1 MIFNRTK
8 TLEDYIKGTID
19 YNKLIECLLYNDNLC
34 KDYLF
39 KPDEIRIIYNFIVLP
54 IIFILLITL
63 TINSTISYNEVINKH
78 LILQPL
84 IIYKTEIANV
94 NNNFTNILHN
104 DKFVYKEQ
112 KSVDRNIAN
121 TILLVLYNE
130 IFSDMLLL
138 ITSTSDTYSSQTP
151 LYLEEMKKNKDKYKI
166 NILPKF
172 KYILN
177 NKKEILD
184 YNKLDEYNI
193 NNYVTNHRGDDI
205 FESKKFVRMN
215 ERIVLYYFI

>member
-94 NNNFTNILHN
+94 NNNFTNIL
-104 DKFVYKEQ
+104 
-112 KSVDRNIAN
+112 S
-121 TILLVLYNE
+121 
-130 IFSDMLLL
+130 
-138 ITSTSDTYSSQTP
+138 
-151 LYLEEMKKNKDKYKI
+151 
-166 NILPKF
+166 
-172 KYILN
+172 
-177 NKKEILD
+177 
-184 YNKLDEYNI
+184 
-193 NNYVTNHRGDDI
+193 
-205 FESKKFVRMN
+205 
-215 ERIVLYYFI
+215 